1 MHNMCDTY
9 FIDIIIGNHFGGTS
23 KRTKFSVV

>member
-1 MHNMCDTY
+1 MHNVCDTY
-9 FIDIIIGNHFGGTS
+9 FINIIIANHIGGVS